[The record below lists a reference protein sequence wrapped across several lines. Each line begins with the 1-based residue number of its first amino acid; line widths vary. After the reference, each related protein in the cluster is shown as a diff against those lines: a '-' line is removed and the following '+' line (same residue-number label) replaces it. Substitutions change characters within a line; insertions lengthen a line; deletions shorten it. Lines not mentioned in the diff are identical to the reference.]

1 MGDWRTLPQNIY
13 LLSRTNDK
21 LHCEGETYQFC
32 GQQDPL
38 NKQTDILLLYYKDN
52 NGKFVQD
59 SGEAASVERGVD
71 KIKYHIK
78 YDETT
83 TDYDIALIK
92 LDAPGEFFQ
101 LTRKYNTTQR

>member
-1 MGDWRTLPQNIY
+1 MGDFSVKQLQTIL
-13 LLSRTNDK
+13 
-21 LHCEGETYQFC
+21 G
-32 GQQDPL
+32 PL
-38 NKQTDILLLYYKDN
+38 INYVLEENHIVSLVSKMLWYKQTAILLLSYKDTDN
-52 NGKFVQD
+52 KFVQD